1 MQEYVDH
8 LLIYCMY
15 AHSVWTFVFCLLG
28 VSWVLSKQVVEL
40 FACWKGGFGCH
51 WSVVIL
57 GSLFSLYIS
66 FFYLINILINY
77 QNIIVLLLAWKSM
90 FELNS
95 RTH

>member
-1 MQEYVDH
+1 MDFCV
-8 LLIYCMY
+8 L
-15 AHSVWTFVFCLLG
+15 FVECLLG
-28 VSWVLSKQVVEL
+28 AVQASGRVVGVLE
-40 FACWKGGFGCH
+40 GGFGCH

-66 FFYLINILINY
+66 FFYLIKILITY
-77 QNIIVLLLAWKSM
+77 QNIIVLLLAWKST

>member
-1 MQEYVDH
+1 MDFCV
-8 LLIYCMY
+8 L
-15 AHSVWTFVFCLLG
+15 FVGCLLG
-28 VSWVLSKQVVEL
+28 AVQASGGVV
-40 FACWKGGFGCH
+40 CH

-66 FFYLINILINY
+66 FFYLIKILINY